1 MTASALPSRLKA
13 LLKRLWPP
21 NAREITEPLFRREH
35 AGTWRTHD
43 PSTEALAKVDVCQP
57 LPEFEPD
64 TTPEKEPKPSEPQAE
79 RLAPLK
85 LPELPALRWRGPSFY
100 ARMMSRETYG
110 ECAKEDEQQRQ
121 DSDREPEKEDQ
132 ERERTAG
139 PTMRSGDAEHM
150 ARPNPILCPCP
161 TLAAN
166 LLDVFRP
173 AKNRHA
179 IFRQDAWLSTMSN
192 LPSKLRTLWRVTA
205 REITEPRLGHS
216 KRPRKAK
223 APRPF

>member
-85 LPELPALRWRGPSFY
+85 LPELPAQIPHWRGPSHY
-100 ARMMSRETYG
+100 VKLARQTYDARAI
-110 ECAKEDEQQRQ
+110 ENEQKQ
-121 DSDREPEKEDQ
+121 DSNPESEKEGQ

-139 PTMRSGDAEHM
+139 PTMRSGDVEHM
-150 ARPNPILCPCP
+150 ARPNPIPYPCP

-173 AKNRHA
+173 AKNLHA
-179 IFRQDAWLSTMSN
+179 IFRQDAWLSTISN
-192 LPSKLRTLWRVTA
+192 LASKLRTLWRVTA
-205 REITEPRLGHS
+205 REITEPRFGHS